1 MENRT
6 KIRAMRSKMPGLLI
20 AAALFLLV
28 FLLIYQLFLSYR
40 DQIRTA
46 EISTRNLA
54 DLLETQLYETLRRT
68 DADLMAMSAELP
80 KEALDAEAVPR
91 YRQEIHARL
100 ASRQINVDR
109 MNGLHVHDANGVA
122 LYSSLSTSARAVNI
136 FERAYFQKLRDNPD
150 AGLVFSSVV
159 KSVFSGKDSIIAAR
173 GIRDENGIFRGVI
186 LSPLNL
192 ETYKQQFTSLD
203 VGKHGFVS
211 LRRSDTHALVVRW
224 PASRE
229 ESDATLAP
237 DHPFVKALATGNG
250 KVTLEDNLSQEFE
263 GHVNRITSLK
273 SMRGYPFYFAVGACR
288 SEVLAGWYTQVAVVC
303 VSLLTL
309 IGLIA
314 ALLLRLGRMR
324 EREAV
329 ILTDLAQSENQ
340 FSELARLVP
349 AGICHFD
356 THGRCTFV
364 NDRYRAITGQS
375 RGSLIDNDWSA
386 FIHPDDRPMVLAALN
401 RPNPKEGVCVCEY
414 RVLKPDGESVHVI
427 GEIKAERADDGRVSG
442 YIVAQTDISRLKKVE
457 EELLIAKQQADQ
469 ANQAKTRFL
478 VAASHDLRQ
487 PLQAIHLFKDALNR
501 TGLNEEQKSIAR
513 FLSLSVHSLSELLY
527 SLLDISKLD
536 AGLVNPQMRRVEIE
550 EIFKSVDDEFS
561 SLAQQLNLRFKFFYP
576 FNGLV
581 LQTDPG
587 LLLSV
592 LRNLIDNAF
601 KYTKS
606 GGVLVGV
613 RKRGRFGV
621 IQVWDTGMGID
632 PVFGDKIFEECFQVD
647 NPLKDRAN
655 GIGIG
660 LSIARRTARLLGG
673 EVVFHSRPGKGSV
686 FEISIPLAN
695 GVYEEDKQDSGKAG
709 SDSTNLDEIDCARFR
724 GGKVVVIEDDPVVA
738 KSIELSLQAL
748 DIEVRLFGSAEEAM
762 ASPHLLSGDFYIS
775 DFILPGMNGIQLL
788 DTIQEQSSS
797 PINALLMTG
806 ETAPDRIS
814 IITASRWRVLL
825 KPADLSRLLS
835 IMNEVAT
842 DRDSG

>member
-1 MENRT
+1 
-6 KIRAMRSKMPGLLI
+6 MRSKTPSLLI
-20 AAALFLLV
+20 AAALFLLA
-28 FLLIYQLFLSYR
+28 FLLVYQLFLSYR

-68 DADLMAMSAELP
+68 DADLMALSAEIP
-80 KEALDAEAVPR
+80 REALDAAVAPR
-91 YRQEIHARL
+91 YRQEINARL
-100 ASRQINVDR
+100 ASRQINVER

-122 LYSSLSTSARAVNI
+122 LYSSLSAPVHAVNI
-136 FERAYFQKLRDNPD
+136 FERAYFQKLRDDPD
-150 AGLVFSSVV
+150 AGLVFSSVL
-159 KSVFSGKDSIIAAR
+159 KSVFSGKDSIIVAR
-173 GIRDENGIFRGVI
+173 GIRDEKGVFLGVI

-203 VGKHGFVS
+203 IGRHGFVS

-224 PASRE
+224 P
-229 ESDATLAP
+229 ESGEATNTTLAP
-237 DHPFVKALATGNG
+237 DHPFVNALATGNG
-250 KVTLEDNLSQEFE
+250 KATIADDLGQEAE

-273 SMRGYPFYFAVGACR
+273 SMQGYPFYFAVGACR
-288 SEVLAGWYTQVAVVC
+288 SEVLAGWYIQVAVVC

-309 IGLIA
+309 LGLIGT
-314 ALLLRLGRMR
+314 LLLRLGRMR

-356 THGRCTFV
+356 TRGRCTFI
-364 NDRYRAITGQS
+364 NDRYMAIAGRTRAALLGQ
-375 RGSLIDNDWSA
+375 DWSA
-386 FIHPDDRPMVLAALN
+386 FIHPDDRPMVLDALS
-401 RPNPKEGVCVCEY
+401 RPTQKEGVCICEY
-414 RVLKPDGESVHVI
+414 RVLKPNGEPVHVI
-427 GEIKAERADDGRVSG
+427 GEIKAERAGDGTVTG

-457 EELLIAKQQADQ
+457 AELLIAKQQADQ

-487 PLQAIHLFKDALNR
+487 PIQAIHLFKDALNR

-536 AGLVNPQMRRVEIE
+536 AGLVKPQMRKVEIE

-581 LQTDPG
+581 LHTDPG

-621 IQVWDTGMGID
+621 IQVWDTGIGID
-632 PVFGDKIFEECFQVD
+632 PVFGDKIFEECFQVG
-647 NPLKDRAN
+647 NPLKERAN

-660 LSIARRTARLLGG
+660 SSIARRTARLLDG
-673 EVVFHSRPGKGSV
+673 EVVFHSRPGKGTV
-686 FEISIPLAN
+686 FEIRIPLADSPH
-695 GVYEEDKQDSGKAG
+695 EEVEPVSDTVG
-709 SDSTNLDEIDCARFR
+709 SASTNSDEIDCTRFR
-724 GGKVVVIEDDPVVA
+724 GCKVVVIEDDPVVA

-748 DIEVRLFGSAEEAM
+748 DIEVSVFGSAEEAM
-762 ASPHLLSGDFYIS
+762 ASPHLLTGDFYIS

-788 DTIQEQSSS
+788 DAIQKKSAL

-806 ETAPDRIS
+806 ETSPDRVS
-814 IITASRWRVLL
+814 ITSASRWRVVF

-835 IMNEVAT
+835 IMNEVAKAAAP
-842 DRDSG
+842 DCD